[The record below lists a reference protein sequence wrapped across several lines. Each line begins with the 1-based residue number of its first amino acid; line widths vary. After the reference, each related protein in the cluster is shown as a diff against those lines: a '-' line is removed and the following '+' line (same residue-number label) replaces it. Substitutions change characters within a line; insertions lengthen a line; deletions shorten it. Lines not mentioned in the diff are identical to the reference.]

1 MLNVER
7 TIDDTDRLATVNSLR
22 NSLFGIVCF
31 LVLFMVGCD
40 LPQEPGP
47 MPTEIIE
54 TEFEP
59 GLNVFGVLRSDGL
72 AGSSFIRVEKAF
84 DPVNEAFYETYSAEV
99 RDADVSVADSSQTY
113 DFHFSEDTLRGN
125 LFFNPGFVPIPGES
139 YSLKVTADGFPNLT
153 GSTTIPQ
160 KPQTENRSITAGAFE
175 FDLLMTEDTGMYEVY
190 LFLSDGTMLNQRVIN
205 DGEARKVVTLKMP
218 SAGSPLFL
226 NVYGYD
232 HNLTEY
238 ISAAVTLRLNSYQK
252 TVATVEGGYG
262 AFGSVSATS
271 VWLGQ

>member
-1 MLNVER
+1 MELRV
-7 TIDDTDRLATVNSLR
+7 DWSDRLATVNSLR
-22 NSLFGIVCF
+22 NWLLRILCSAVL
-31 LVLFMVGCD
+31 LVVGCD

-84 DPVNEAFYETYSAEV
+84 DPVGENFYETYSAEV

-125 LFFNPGFVPIPGES
+125 LFFNPGLVPIPGAS
-139 YSLKVTADGFPNLT
+139 YSLEVTADGFPSLI

-238 ISAAVTLRLNSYQK
+238 ISAAVTLRLNTYQK
-252 TVATVEGGYG
+252 TVTTVEGGYG
-262 AFGSVSATS
+262 AFGSVTATS